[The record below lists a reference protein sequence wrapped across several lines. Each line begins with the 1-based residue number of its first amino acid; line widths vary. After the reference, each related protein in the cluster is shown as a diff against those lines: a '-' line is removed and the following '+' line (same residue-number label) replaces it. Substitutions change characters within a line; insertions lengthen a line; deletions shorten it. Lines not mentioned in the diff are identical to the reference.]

1 MYKSFPSEE
10 MWLENLNFFSRK
22 EMVFLL
28 FYLFLLASFKPDIK
42 FKYLGK
48 YILCSSKFSHMDT
61 LSREAYRRNSFV
73 SLWQ

>member
-42 FKYLGK
+42 F
-48 YILCSSKFSHMDT
+48 
-61 LSREAYRRNSFV
+61 
-73 SLWQ
+73 